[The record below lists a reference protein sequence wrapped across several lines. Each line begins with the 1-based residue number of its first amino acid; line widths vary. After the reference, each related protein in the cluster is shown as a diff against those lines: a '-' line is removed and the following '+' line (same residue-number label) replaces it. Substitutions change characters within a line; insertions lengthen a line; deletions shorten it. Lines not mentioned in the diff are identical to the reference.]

1 MEFFFIYLVFGIISI
16 YLVFFV
22 IGLIDWTKTKQP
34 EKEEPTIDPFKLDSD
49 SPTPSRESPKPVKR
63 LKQDT
68 LLAALSTSKR
78 QEFVSNFRIHLAE
91 YLEKRNLSKS
101 SVPEEISWPK
111 LELFL
116 GHHSSEDAL
125 EDSLV
130 NALGDEFCKRIF
142 NRFKREQQL
151 SLMEIYI
158 REFPSE
164 ILDNPKTVEGGL
176 FGFISKIR
184 DANSDGFSEETNQ
197 SVDNV
202 FCALLE
208 KQSGFRFMLE
218 NDQLDS

>member
-22 IGLIDWTKTKQP
+22 IGLIDWEKTKQP
-34 EKEEPTIDPFKLDSD
+34 EKEEPTSDPSKLNSD
-49 SPTPSRESPKPVKR
+49 STTPSRESPKPIKR
-63 LKQDT
+63 LEQDT

-101 SVPEEISWPK
+101 SVPKEISWPK

-130 NALGDEFCKRIF
+130 NALGDEFCKKLF
-142 NRFKREQQL
+142 DRFRRWEQL
-151 SLMEIYI
+151 RLMEAYVN
-158 REFPSE
+158 EFPPE
-164 ILDNPKTVEGGL
+164 ILRDPRTLEGEVIA
-176 FGFISKIR
+176 FISKTR
-184 DANSDGFSEETNQ
+184 GENQNAFSEDEDE

-202 FCALLE
+202 FGLLLE